1 MEAARKENNEQYNT
15 VLRKVRF
22 IIPLTKGL
30 LIPPALVLILV
41 STLIGKGI
49 ELMKQMQLIRLLII
63 YSTVYNSFIDLV
75 NA

>member
-30 LIPPALVLILV
+30 LIPPPR
-41 STLIGKGI
+41 SRSYIGLHINRKRHRI
-49 ELMKQMQLIRLLII
+49 NETNAVNSII
-63 YSTVYNSFIDLV
+63 NNIFHSL
-75 NA
+75 